1 VTMLL
6 HKAWAGVDVGKTH
19 HWICVIDG
27 DGEVVLS
34 VKIANDETQ
43 MAAVITKVI
52 GLAED
57 VVWAVD
63 IIGAPSALLLALL
76 TRAEQTVRYASGRVV
91 SAMSAGYP
99 GEGKT
104 DAKDAYVIAETAR
117 IRRDLAVV
125 DKASEL
131 VRNLDLLTGRRA
143 DLVADR
149 VRLIN
154 RLRDVMTSVFPC
166 LERAFDYAS
175 CKGAV
180 VLLTG
185 YSTPEQIRRIGEKR
199 LAGWL
204 RRHRVRNPAGVA
216 QRAVTAAKQQTVAL
230 PGQDIA
236 AGIIAELAGSIRAV
250 DERIKAVDAQIAE
263 IFDQHPQAA
272 IIQSMPGFG
281 PILGATLLVA
291 AGDLAAF
298 PSAGHL
304 AAAAGLVPVPNDS
317 GRRSGNLHRPR
328 RYSRSLR
335 HVFYLSALTSS
346 MRDGPN
352 RAYYLHK
359 RDNGR
364 THTQATI
371 ALARRRVDVLWA
383 LLRDN
388 RIYTAEP
395 PPIAQAA

>member
-1 VTMLL
+1 MTALET
-6 HKAWAGVDVGKTH
+6 AWAGVDVGKTH
-19 HWICVIDG
+19 HWICVVDSDG
-27 DGEVVLS
+27 RVRLS
-34 VKIANDETQ
+34 VKVGNDEGQ
-43 MAAVITKVI
+43 LIAVISKVT
-52 GLAED
+52 GLAAQ

-63 IIGAPSALLLALL
+63 IIGAPSALLLTLL
-76 TRAEQTVRYASGRVV
+76 ARSGQVVRYASGRVV
-91 SAMSAGYP
+91 SAMSAGYT

-104 DAKDAYVIAETAR
+104 DAKDSYVIAETAR
-117 IRRDLAVV
+117 IRRDLTII
-125 DKASEL
+125 DRRSEL
-131 VRNLDLLTGRRA
+131 VRNLDLLTGHRA

-166 LERAFDYAS
+166 MERAFDYAS
-175 CKGAV
+175 CKGAL

-185 YSTPEQIRRIGEKR
+185 YCTPERIRRIGEKR
-199 LAGWL
+199 LTGWL
-204 RRHRVRNPAGVA
+204 QRHRVRDAAGVA
-216 QRAVTAAKQQTVAL
+216 ARAVVAAKEQTVVL

-236 AGIIAELAGSIRAV
+236 AGIITELAASVLAMDG
-250 DERIKAVDAQIAE
+250 RIKTVDAQIAE
-263 IFDQHPQAA
+263 TFEEHPQAA

-317 GRRSGNLHRPR
+317 GRRSGNLHKPR
-328 RYSRSLR
+328 RYSRTLR
-335 HVFYLSALTSS
+335 HVFYLSALTSA

-352 RAYYLHK
+352 RTYYLKK
-359 RDNGR
+359 REHGR
-364 THTQATI
+364 THVQATI

-388 RIYTAEP
+388 RTFTVDP
-395 PPIAQAA
+395 PGTAQAA